1 MTCRDGIVHS
11 QVQNFVT
18 RASVS
23 RFLKRMLLKKTLNS
37 NAVPNFFP
45 KT

>member
-1 MTCRDGIVHS
+1 MMCRVGIVHY
-11 QVQNFVT
+11 QVQNFLK

-23 RFLKRMLLKKTLNS
+23 RFLKRMLLNKTLNS
-37 NAVPNFFP
+37 NAVANFFP